1 MQVRMKIGPKAG
13 RVVDLVYHAA
23 RTLVEAGQ
31 AEDVHDQMRLPKAEV
46 GRIDAVSVDGA
57 TLGGPTTRV
66 TLDTTAAFEIDL
78 ATKAEATGFAVQAS
92 KKKRK

>member
-13 RVVDLVYHAA
+13 QIVDVVYHAA

-31 AEDVHDQMRLPKAEV
+31 AEDVHDQMRLEKPQIT
-46 GRIDAVSVDGA
+46 RIDDVIIEGRRIPTEVIAAV
-57 TLGGPTTRV
+57 
-66 TLDTTAAFEIDL
+66 
-78 ATKAEATGFAVQAS
+78 AESHTS

>member
-13 RVVDLVYHAA
+13 QVVDLVYHAA

-46 GRIDAVSVDGA
+46 TRIDAVSVEA
-57 TLGGPTTRV
+57 EK
-66 TLDTTAAFEIDL
+66 AAEPAFVGVDL
-78 ATKAEATGFAVQAS
+78 SSKVEPIAFAAHGN